1 LDELFTPQ
9 KIAEGLTYFVVL
21 LFSLSFHE
29 SAHAWMASRM
39 GDNTARDLGRVS
51 LNPVVHI
58 DLLGTVIIPLVM
70 FILPQGLPLIGWAK
84 PTPVNAQN
92 FRPGQLA
99 RGQVLVAGAG
109 PVSNMILALVFAA
122 LLFVT
127 AKIARGIQDSAL
139 SDTLLQ
145 PVAQLVVAGA
155 LMNVSLAVFNLLP
168 IPPLDGSH
176 IASFGL
182 PRTMAQA
189 YDRVMESYGP
199 YLFILLL
206 ITGALSWVMR
216 PIVPFVYRVL
226 QVIAS

>member
-1 LDELFTPQ
+1 
-9 KIAEGLTYFVVL
+9 
-21 LFSLSFHE
+21 
-29 SAHAWMASRM
+29 
-39 GDNTARDLGRVS
+39 
-51 LNPVVHI
+51 
-58 DLLGTVIIPLVM
+58 
-70 FILPQGLPLIGWAK
+70 
-84 PTPVNAQN
+84 
-92 FRPGQLA
+92 
-99 RGQVLVAGAG
+99 
-109 PVSNMILALVFAA
+109 VFAA

-127 AKIARGIQDSAL
+127 AKIARGIQDPAL

-168 IPPLDGSH
+168 VPPLDGSH

-182 PRTMAQA
+182 PRSMAQV

-206 ITGALSWVMR
+206 VTGALSWVMQ